1 MFNEFFIILRWSLCN
16 HDFSFN
22 FLLKPTASCSKQGL
36 KFGDCLAA
44 QFGCIH
50 THTSHKCTIQQQT
63 EKKRKE
69 KHMHKAIGNDNN
81 NERQKMLKSAEAF
94 LVRLQER
101 SVKRDGV
108 DRLFLVGFRG

>member
-1 MFNEFFIILRWSLCN
+1 
-16 HDFSFN
+16 
-22 FLLKPTASCSKQGL
+22 
-36 KFGDCLAA
+36 
-44 QFGCIH
+44 
-50 THTSHKCTIQQQT
+50 
-63 EKKRKE
+63 
-69 KHMHKAIGNDNN
+69 MHRAIGNDNN